1 MAREYNGNY
10 IPTKCWK
17 CRYGIPYRDN
27 DFRCIWEKSKG
38 QIIPDYVDDYRVSS
52 NYDTDAS
59 ILILSCERYERD
71 PRYAALDKPQ
81 PEPKPKR
88 TYTRR
93 KKYQHSGFVMLKTD
107 LIRVVLKD
115 RGISIRGLV
124 RLISQKY
131 QKVPY
136 THTWEQ
142 LSGRRSIKV
151 ERAHQIETILG
162 VQKDTLWEE
171 MKVT

>member
-17 CRYGIPYRDN
+17 CRYGIPYCDN

-93 KKYQHSGFVMLKTD
+93 IKYQHSGYVMLKTD
-107 LIRVVLKD
+107 LVRVVLKD
-115 RGISIRGLV
+115 RGLTLRGFV
-124 RLISQKY
+124 RLMSEKLG
-131 QKVPY
+131 KTSY
-136 THTWEQ
+136 THTQ
-142 LSGRRSIKV
+142 RQVSGKISISLEKV
-151 ERAHQIETILG
+151 HNIEKLLG
-162 VQKDTLWEE
+162 VQADTLWEE
-171 MKVT
+171 I